1 MLHADR
7 GESDGESDVGRM
19 TASLDRRAVLVAL
32 ASLLGGCAAPGAM
45 SMRGGPQVGAGGYF
59 PGYGPITD
67 DGHAIPELDASEVDP
82 DRLRRQVPF
91 NGPYRP
97 GTIVVDIPAR
107 RLYHVEPG
115 GMAMRYTVGVGR
127 QEALNFRG
135 SAVIGRKAEWPRWT
149 PTPWMMKTMPRYA
162 AYAGGMAG
170 GLGNPLGARALYLY
184 RGNKDT
190 YFRLH
195 GTNEPETIGTA
206 VSSGC
211 IRLFNHDIIDL
222 YNRVSVGTPV
232 VVLQEPGPVAELQE
246 PEPAAAAA
254 QGPAMGAPEPDGSYG
269 PGHYGYGPGPYGG
282 YPDAGP
288 YYDGGPPRPSGPW
301 AGSPGPDGW
310 QY

>member
-1 MLHADR
+1 
-7 GESDGESDVGRM
+7 M
-19 TASLDRRAVLVAL
+19 TAMLDRRAAL
-32 ASLLGGCAAPGAM
+32 AALGSLLALVGCAAPGAM
-45 SMRGGPQVGAGGYF
+45 SMRGSPGGGGYL
-59 PGYGPITD
+59 PGYGSIVD
-67 DGHAIPELDASEVDP
+67 DGHEIPGVDASTVNP
-82 DRLRRQVPF
+82 DLLRRQVPF
-91 NGPYRP
+91 SGPYRP

-107 RLYHVEPG
+107 RLYLVEPG

-149 PTPWMMKTMPRYA
+149 PTSWMIKTMPRYA

-184 RGNKDT
+184 RGDKDT

-222 YNRVSVGTPV
+222 YNRVPVGTPV
-232 VVLQEPGPVAELQE
+232 VVLQEPGPVAELQA
-246 PEPAAAAA
+246 PEPAETAGA
-254 QGPAMGAPEPDGSYG
+254 QPGPAMGAPQPDGSYG
-269 PGHYGYGPGPYGG
+269 PGPYGYDPGPYGG
-282 YPDAGP
+282 GPDPGSTYDAG
-288 YYDGGPPRPSGPW
+288 PSGPW
-301 AGSPGPDGW
+301 PGSPGPDGW